1 MSNGEKKTLK
11 DLKNLGE
18 AMGMKPW
25 NNLGPEPEYFLE
37 DADYVSIAEKR
48 MTQLMDTGTNNP
60 FGNLTTSKI
69 RNILT
74 IVNDIHSEVINNQDE
89 VLSQGIVDRIRHVK
103 VRLAYEAG
111 RERDS
116 GEKVK
121 KIKKFIETA
130 ELIKGI
136 DHIGQSRTRFL
147 RYFNYLEALVAYHR
161 FLGGKDK

>member
-74 IVNDIHSEVINNQDE
+74 IVNDIQR
-89 VLSQGIVDRIRHVK
+89 G
-103 VRLAYEAG
+103 Y
-111 RERDS
+111 
-116 GEKVK
+116 
-121 KIKKFIETA
+121 
-130 ELIKGI
+130 
-136 DHIGQSRTRFL
+136 
-147 RYFNYLEALVAYHR
+147 
-161 FLGGKDK
+161 